1 MSTEILKKIKLAYIT
16 PFSIVINFLILIF
29 YIVPYFVA
37 DRDEPLPLYIIVFI
51 LFWLTCVVLSL
62 IQEKR
67 YRKVKISK
75 MSAIRYLIV
84 NVLCAYVMPLSVS
97 TIYVFASELMTIHA
111 FNIWLSL
118 LMCTFISWLGMHML
132 LFSEFQIGMLF
143 KNAIFKWLGILFMLG
158 GFIYIAYLGFHVP
171 IYDEDS
177 NKFIW
182 LSLIV
187 LIASHAYMIRP
198 YFNLG
203 LFFESLSIGS
213 EEENWN

>member
-16 PFSIVINFLILIF
+16 PFSIVINFLILFF
-29 YIVPYFVA
+29 YIVPFFVA
-37 DRDEPLPLYIIVFI
+37 DKDEPLPLYIIIFI
-51 LFWLTCVVLSL
+51 AFWLMCVVVSL

-67 YRKVKISK
+67 HSKVKISK
-75 MSAIRYLIV
+75 ISVIRYLIV
-84 NVLCAYVMPLSVS
+84 DILSAYVMPLALS
-97 TIYVFASELMTIHA
+97 TIYVFASELMSINA

-118 LMCTFISWLGMHML
+118 LVCTFISWLGMHMF
-132 LFSEFQIGMLF
+132 LFSEFQIGVLF
-143 KNAIFKWLGILFMLG
+143 KKSIFKLLGILLMIV

-187 LIASHAYMIRP
+187 IIASHAFMIRP

-213 EEENWN
+213 EKENWN